1 MKKLLLVLAFVAV
14 FALGWGVR
22 SWTAHRGMCGRGHGD
37 HAMMCGKHGGGHV
50 DHHGRMAGCGKS
62 GVGCC
67 KKMDN
72 LDCCEK
78 TDCVKSGKLD
88 STEITVGHG
97 DRDGDKE
104 CCKKMDDDKKK

>member
-1 MKKLLLVLAFVAV
+1 MKKLMLIVAFAAV

-37 HAMMCGKHGGGHV
+37 HAMMCGKHGGGHGG
-50 DHHGRMAGCGKS
+50 HHGMVGCGKS
-62 GVGCC
+62 GAGCC
-67 KKMDN
+67 KKMDD

-88 STEITVGHG
+88 STEITVSGHG

-104 CCKKMDDDKKK
+104 CCKKMDDEKK